1 VGGEDDRLVGGGLL
15 DVAGQSESILELG
28 PDFDPAVIFSE
39 KIRVQCAWVSAS
51 IWICNSCWAVLH
63 LA

>member
-1 VGGEDDRLVGGGLL
+1 MLLARARALANSGRILIRLL
-15 DVAGQSESILELG
+15 
-28 PDFDPAVIFSE
+28 IFSE
-39 KIRVQCAWVSAS
+39 QIRVQCAWVSAS